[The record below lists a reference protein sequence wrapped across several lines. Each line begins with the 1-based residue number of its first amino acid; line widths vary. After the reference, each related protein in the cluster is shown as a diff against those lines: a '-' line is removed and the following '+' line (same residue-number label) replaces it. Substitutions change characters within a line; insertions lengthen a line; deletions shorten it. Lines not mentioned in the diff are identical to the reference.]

1 MNIISTESGFLIE
14 DTIDGKPLTG
24 NVMVFNSGV
33 IEGHLTL
40 GEDLPIM
47 LGRDYNGRYYIFAYW
62 NNGDTLPQKLDS
74 IMSDILEGIGYDQSS
89 QVVIPPKNANKY
101 AE

>member
-1 MNIISTESGFLIE
+1 MNIISTELGFLVE

-24 NVMVFNSGV
+24 SITVYDSGM
-33 IEGHLTL
+33 IDGNLTL
-40 GEDLPIM
+40 GEDLPVI
-47 LGRDYNGRYYIFAYW
+47 LGRDFKGRYYIFAYW

-89 QVVIPPKNANKY
+89 QVVIPPKNVHNY